1 MSDPANKPNTGAV
14 GAFLAWLRARR
25 GGKADENSL
34 RESVEELIEDFEEE
48 TSPGDFDEPRLIRNV
63 LKLGELS
70 AEDVMVPRAD
80 IVAVEADTSL
90 DNLVKAMSAEAHSRM
105 PVYRNNLDDVIG
117 MVHMKD
123 VLTYWDRK
131 DQFSLA
137 QILRKV
143 LFVAPSMRAIEL
155 LLEMRESRTH
165 IALVVDEYG
174 GIDGLITIEDLV
186 EQIVGEIEDEHDTDE
201 TPALLPKP
209 DGTLLADARTTLEDF
224 EKAVGNVLT
233 EDERAEIDTLGGLVT
248 ALAGRV
254 PRRGELVRHPDG
266 LEFEVLES
274 DARRVRRLRVRNL
287 PRGTAHSPESG
298 S

>member
-1 MSDPANKPNTGAV
+1 MSTPDGKPNPGAV

-25 GGKADENSL
+25 GGKADENTL
-34 RESVEELIEDFEEE
+34 RESVEELIEDFEEDS
-48 TSPGDFDEPRLIRNV
+48 TPGEFDEPRLIRNV

-80 IVAVEADTSL
+80 IVAVEADTTL

-105 PVYRNNLDDVIG
+105 PVYRANLDDVIG
-117 MVHMKD
+117 MVHIKD

-131 DQFSLA
+131 EQFSLA

-143 LFVAPSMRAIEL
+143 LFVAPSMRALDL
-155 LLEMRESRTH
+155 LLEMRQSRTH

-186 EQIVGEIEDEHDTDE
+186 EQIVGEIEDEHDIEE
-201 TPALLPKP
+201 TPGLQPKP

-287 PRGTAHSPESG
+287 PRGGTPTPEG
-298 S
+298 G

>member
-1 MSDPANKPNTGAV
+1 MSEPADKPNPGAV
-14 GAFLAWLRARR
+14 GSFGAWLRARR
-25 GGKADENSL
+25 GGKADESSL

-48 TSPGDFDEPRLIRNV
+48 STSGDFDEPRLIRNV

-80 IVAVEADTSL
+80 IVAVEADTTL

-105 PVYRNNLDDVIG
+105 PVYRANLDDVIG

-143 LFVAPSMRAIEL
+143 LFVAPSMRALDL
-155 LLEMRESRTH
+155 LLEMRQSRTH

-201 TPALLPKP
+201 TPVLQPKP
-209 DGTLLADARTTLEDF
+209 DGTLVADARTTLEDF
-224 EKAVGNVLT
+224 EKTVGSVLT

-287 PRGTAHSPESG
+287 PRGGTPTPDG
-298 S
+298 V

>member
-1 MSDPANKPNTGAV
+1 MSAPDNKPNPGVV

-25 GGKADENSL
+25 GGKADENTL
-34 RESVEELIEDFEEE
+34 RESVEELIGDFEEDS
-48 TSPGDFDEPRLIRNV
+48 TPGEFDEPRLIRNV

-80 IVAVEADTSL
+80 IVAVEADTTL

-105 PVYRNNLDDVIG
+105 PVYRANLDDVIG

-131 DQFSLA
+131 EQFSLA

-143 LFVAPSMRAIEL
+143 LFVAPSMRALDL
-155 LLEMRESRTH
+155 LLEMRQSRTH

-186 EQIVGEIEDEHDTDE
+186 EQIVGEIEDEHDAEE
-201 TPALLPKP
+201 TPALQPKP

-224 EKAVGNVLT
+224 EKTVGNVLT

-287 PRGTAHSPESG
+287 PRGGTPAPDG
-298 S
+298 G

>member
-1 MSDPANKPNTGAV
+1 MSEPGHKPHPGAV
-14 GAFLAWLRARR
+14 GAFLAWLRAKR

-48 TSPGDFDEPRLIRNV
+48 STSGDFDEPQLIRNV

-80 IVAVEADTSL
+80 IVAVEADTTL

-105 PVYRNNLDDVIG
+105 PVYRANLDDVIG

-137 QILRKV
+137 QVLRKV
-143 LFVAPSMRAIEL
+143 LFVAPSMRALDL
-155 LLEMRESRTH
+155 LLEMRQSRTH
-165 IALVVDEYG
+165 IALVIDEYG
-174 GIDGLITIEDLV
+174 GTDGLITIEDLV
-186 EQIVGEIEDEHDTDE
+186 EQIVGEIEDEHDIDE
-201 TPALLPKP
+201 TPALQPKP

-224 EKAVGNVLT
+224 ENAVGHVLT

-287 PRGTAHSPESG
+287 PRGGTPTPPDG
-298 S
+298 G

>member
-1 MSDPANKPNTGAV
+1 MSEPKPNPGAV

-48 TSPGDFDEPRLIRNV
+48 STSGDFDEPRLIRNV

-80 IVAVEADTSL
+80 IVAVEADTTL

-105 PVYRNNLDDVIG
+105 PVYRANLDDVIG

-131 DQFSLA
+131 EQFSLA

-143 LFVAPSMRAIEL
+143 LFVAPSMRALDL
-155 LLEMRESRTH
+155 LLEMRQSRTH

-186 EQIVGEIEDEHDTDE
+186 EQIVGEIEDEHDIDE
-201 TPALLPKP
+201 TPALQPKP
-209 DGTLLADARTTLEDF
+209 DGTLVADARTTLEDF
-224 EKAVGNVLT
+224 ESAVGRVLT

-287 PRGTAHSPESG
+287 PRGGTPTPDG
-298 S
+298 G

>member
-1 MSDPANKPNTGAV
+1 MSEPANKSHPGAV

-25 GGKADENSL
+25 NGKADENSL

-48 TSPGDFDEPRLIRNV
+48 SASGDFDEPRLIRNV

-80 IVAVEADTSL
+80 IVAVEADTTL

-105 PVYRNNLDDVIG
+105 PVYRANLDDVIG

-143 LFVAPSMRAIEL
+143 LFVAPSMRALDL
-155 LLEMRESRTH
+155 LLEMRQSRTH

-186 EQIVGEIEDEHDTDE
+186 EQIVGEIEDEHDIDE
-201 TPALLPKP
+201 TPVLQPKP

-224 EKAVGNVLT
+224 EKAVGSVLT

-287 PRGTAHSPESG
+287 PRGGTSTPDG
-298 S
+298 G

>member
-1 MSDPANKPNTGAV
+1 MSEPGDKPNPGAV

-25 GGKADENSL
+25 SGKADENTL

-48 TSPGDFDEPRLIRNV
+48 STSGDFDEPQLIRNV

-105 PVYRNNLDDVIG
+105 PVYRANLDDVIG

-137 QILRKV
+137 QVLRKV
-143 LFVAPSMRAIEL
+143 LFVAPSMRALDL
-155 LLEMRESRTH
+155 LLEMRQSRTH

-186 EQIVGEIEDEHDTDE
+186 EQIVGEIEDEHDIDE
-201 TPALLPKP
+201 TPVLQPKP
-209 DGTLLADARTTLEDF
+209 DGTLLADARTTLDDF
-224 EKAVGNVLT
+224 EKAVGSVLT

-287 PRGTAHSPESG
+287 PRGGTPTPDG
-298 S
+298 G